1 MITLIFTL
9 LACSTPVTP
18 ASTPAEL
25 AAVADAI
32 VATPS
37 DADAILTSHGLDRAG
52 FEAKL
57 YEIATDPAKSKEYL
71 AARKR

>member
-1 MITLIFTL
+1 MITVLWAL
-9 LACSTPVTP
+9 VACSTPVTP

-25 AAVADAI
+25 AAVADEI
-32 VATPS
+32 VATPA
-37 DADAILTSHGLDRAG
+37 DADTILANHGLDRAG

-57 YEIATDPAKSKEYL
+57 YDIASDPAMSKEYL